1 MGLSSEDLFSRRV
14 TPLGVYCPKDRMKQE
29 RQFATMVLELLHRKV
44 YEEEKE
50 EKEVAVKSEKGE
62 KDGEHDDTVK
72 QQQEGKTGEGVK
84 EEKKEENDISHIT
97 SISTNIPPTPASTS
111 TEANNSVLLPPPPSS
126 SSATTV
132 SEKQPERKVSI
143 ADHIK
148 PPPAHVRPSLRLTNP
163 DRLVAFNDVMN
174 EDNRQDTHAPRTPA
188 NVRGNRSMLH
198 KVWIDWLIEW
208 MIEWLN
214 E

>member
-44 YEEEKE
+44 YEEEE
-50 EKEVAVKSEKGE
+50 EEVDNDNEKEKEGDKEGC
-62 KDGEHDDTVK
+62 GQQ
-72 QQQEGKTGEGVK
+72 QQQEKGQGQGQGQDGLSPD
-84 EEKKEENDISHIT
+84 NSL
-97 SISTNIPPTPASTS
+97 PTAPTS
-111 TEANNSVLLPPPPSS
+111 TPPNPSNDNNNPMLPPPPPPPSLP
-126 SSATTV
+126 TTTAV
-132 SEKQPERKVSI
+132 QEKQPERKVSI
-143 ADHIK
+143 ADQIK

-174 EDNRQDTHAPRTPA
+174 EDDRRDVHAPRTPA

-198 KVWIDWLIEW
+198 KVRKL
-208 MIEWLN
+208 
-214 E
+214 